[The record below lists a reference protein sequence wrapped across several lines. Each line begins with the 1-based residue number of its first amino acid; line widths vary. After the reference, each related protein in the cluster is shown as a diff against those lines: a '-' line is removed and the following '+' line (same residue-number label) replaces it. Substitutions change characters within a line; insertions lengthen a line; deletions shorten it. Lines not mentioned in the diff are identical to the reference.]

1 MKSHG
6 PQIWKAPW
14 RQQDL
19 PRLCVSSGC
28 RWLEGYLRSGGGEAQ
43 PCEDFYGHVCG
54 RRHRTVYQDGL
65 AALMNAMESSLQKEA
80 AINQAPHAA
89 LFERCLRGK
98 PALWRSVPTHSS
110 DDDEIVTGKLAVV
123 RDDRAPDEFKVKD
136 RRWVLVDPCNQD
148 VRLKLH
154 WLLHHDQDDEVR
166 AALAPYGK
174 VTGVTRDK
182 WRVPGCTDMASTT
195 RSVSLKLKPGV
206 TVDDL
211 PHQLR
216 ITGDLALVVVPGRA
230 PLCLRCKGKG
240 HIRRECRVPRCTL
253 CRRFGH
259 DESQCVR
266 TYASVTGP
274 MGIDDNSEHLMD
286 VADAEEAASGASD
299 GAYVTPASEAEEKQ
313 GKADAALGADA
324 TRNAGQPDTPPA
336 ERAATGGVEASVV
349 EGSAVDATM
358 RDGENSASCPDIK
371 RSRVDDVTDP
381 SAASHEE
388 PPPKATPLRR
398 PRLNIK
404 PKVPVDDP
412 RVAKPPP

>member
-1 MKSHG
+1 MAILLPAAEAYGRTIMSSVGAVPAAELGRGIRSADAAPQDYELLLPTLPSG
-6 PQIWKAPW
+6 PSILNTVFLHADVKARPY
-14 RQQDL
+14 
-19 PRLCVSSGC
+19 RLEHF
-28 RWLEGYLRSGGGEAQ
+28 RDALA
-43 PCEDFYGHVCG
+43 
-54 RRHRTVYQDGL
+54 L
-65 AALMNAMESSLQKEA
+65 AALLPEVLALGAYQYNHVWAVTFKSDEGKKRLLA
-80 AINQAPHAA
+80 A
-89 LFERCLRGK
+89 
-98 PALWRSVPTHSS
+98 
-110 DDDEIVTGKLAVV
+110 DD
-123 RDDRAPDEFKVKD
+123 FKVKD
-136 RRWVLVDPCNQD
+136 RRCVLVDPCNQD

-154 WLLHHDQDDEVR
+154 WLLHHVQDDEVR

-174 VTGVTRDK
+174 VTGITRDK
-182 WRVPGCTDMASTT
+182 WRVSGCTDMASTT
-195 RSVSLKLKPGV
+195 RSVSIKLKPGV
-206 TVDDL
+206 AADDL

-216 ITGDLALVVVPGRA
+216 IAGDLALVVVPGRA

-299 GAYVTPASEAEEKQ
+299 GADVTPASEAEEKQ

-324 TRNAGQPDTPPA
+324 TRQAGQPDTPPA
-336 ERAATGGVEASVV
+336 ERAASSGVEANVV
-349 EGSAVDATM
+349 EEPAVDATM
-358 RDGENSASCPDIK
+358 LDGEASASCPNIK

-381 SAASHEE
+381 CAASHEE